1 MSATQTTETK
11 KCKAEGC
18 KRACRAKGY
27 WNIHFHKWRRG
38 EMPVKARYK
47 ICGEENCR
55 KPLFQ
60 SGKCEEHY
68 GAWIASRKAAP
79 AAAEAPP
86 AEAKPAEAALAAV
99 PAETKTAEKTA

>member
-11 KCKAEGC
+11 KCKVEGC
-18 KRACRAKGY
+18 KRVYRSKGY
-27 WNIHFHKWRRG
+27 CNIHFRKWRRG

-60 SGKCEEHY
+60 FGKCEEHY
-68 GAWIASRKAAP
+68 GAWVASRKPAP
-79 AAAEAPP
+79 AAV
-86 AEAKPAEAALAAV
+86 AEAKPAEAAPATV
-99 PAETKTAEKTA
+99 PDETKTAEKTA